1 MEINMDIGQ
10 IIIIAIIF
18 GLPWLSYDYFKYKTK
33 MRELETKLNESEKV
47 KVGDEISSMKHRLVV
62 LEKIITDKGY
72 EIDNEIRNL

>member
-1 MEINMDIGQ
+1 MDIGQ

-47 KVGDEISSMKHRLVV
+47 KVDDEISSMKHRLVV